1 MEYISI
7 KIMVSLLVCVLLLT
21 LVYYKLTELKN
32 IYNIDLSNAINIKIC
47 YTIILLYTN
56 FLIF

>member
-21 LVYYKLTELKN
+21 LVYYKLTKLKN